1 MFKHKLFLIFILTIG
16 FFTTCFSAEVANLP
30 EISIG
35 TNVEYTDKVSTV
47 KCRKWETIEQ
57 NKDGFIICKCDD
69 NLMFRNTATLN
80 IVKIINSQGKELV
93 KYSPEHSALSFP
105 LEIGKKWSSE
115 YSGYTADNNA
125 SWNSKLSC
133 EVKSFEKLTVAA
145 GTFDTFKIDCEDAW
159 HAGVA
164 GRFSGV
170 AHSTTW
176 YAPQAKEI
184 IKALHREDSRFNQ
197 ELKSVQLK

>member
-1 MFKHKLFLIFILTIG
+1 M
-16 FFTTCFSAEVANLP
+16 TTCKLMLMFMICTNFSANCFAADSAKLP
-30 EISIG
+30 EITIG
-35 TNVEYTDKVSTV
+35 TTVEYADKVSTV
-47 KCRKWETIEQ
+47 KCSKWETIEQ

-69 NLMFRNTATLN
+69 KLMFRNKVTLN
-80 IVKIINSQGKELV
+80 LVKITNTQGKELV

-105 LEIGKKWSSE
+105 LEVGKKWSNE
-115 YSGYTADNNA
+115 YAGYTADNNV
-125 SWNSKLSC
+125 SWNSQLNC

-164 GRFSGV
+164 GRFSGI

-176 YAPQAKEI
+176 YAPLAKEI
-184 IKALHREDSRFNQ
+184 IKVSHKEDSRFNQ